1 MPFYRLYTPSILR
14 SNAEFTSS
22 YSYSATGLTFGT
34 DSTSSNNYKRLFKL
48 PLIPG
53 AMLSRSADV
62 TVVLTIGLQSS
73 IRSSDSD
80 PKFLIS
86 DGERGIGFDL
96 RDTLSAQCR
105 GMQGSMGDTITGY
118 SYFTGASARSTS
130 YLSEEFT
137 LTISPSQRW
146 GSCYYG
152 GDSGLISPISYSRYI
167 YLDRGLWLEAYRES
181 YIERY
186 IINYIIVDIHE
197 N

>member
-34 DSTSSNNYKRLFKL
+34 DSTSYKRLFKL

-53 AMLSRSADV
+53 AMLSRGADV
-62 TVVLTIGLQSS
+62 TVVVTVGLQSA
-73 IRSSDSD
+73 IRNSYDSD

-86 DGERGIGFDL
+86 DGERGIGFDI
-96 RDTLSAQCR
+96 RDGTSAQCR
-105 GMQGSMGDTITGY
+105 GVQGLMGDTMTGY
-118 SYFTGASARSTS
+118 SYFSGTSGQSTIE
-130 YLSEEFT
+130 SEEFT

-146 GSCYYG
+146 GSCYYA
-152 GDSGLISPISYSRYI
+152 GDSGIISPISYSQYI

-181 YIERY
+181 SSERY
-186 IINYIIVDIHE
+186 VINYIIVDIHE

>member
-22 YSYSATGLTFGT
+22 YSYAATRLTFNA
-34 DSTSSNNYKRLFKL
+34 DSTSYKRLFKL

-53 AMLSRSADV
+53 AMLSRYADV
-62 TVVLTIGLQSS
+62 TVVITVGLESS

-80 PKFLIS
+80 PKFLLS
-86 DGERGIGFDL
+86 DGERGIGFDI
-96 RDTLSAQCR
+96 RDRVSAQCR
-105 GMQGSMGDTITGY
+105 GVQGLMGDTITGH
-118 SYFTGASARSTS
+118 SYFSGSSGRSS
-130 YLSEEFT
+130 IMSEEFI

-152 GDSGLISPISYSRYI
+152 VDSGLISPISYSQNI
-167 YLDRGLWLEAYRES
+167 YLDRGLWLEAYREGAS
-181 YIERY
+181 EKYV
-186 IINYIIVDIHE
+186 INYIVVEIHE

>member
-22 YSYSATGLTFGT
+22 YSYATTGLTFNT
-34 DSTSSNNYKRLFKL
+34 DSTSYKRLFKL

-53 AMLSRSADV
+53 AMLSRYADV
-62 TVVLTIGLQSS
+62 TVVITVGLKSS

-80 PKFLIS
+80 PKFLLS
-86 DGERGIGFDL
+86 DGERGIGFDI
-96 RDTLSAQCR
+96 RDETSTKCR
-105 GMQGSMGDTITGY
+105 GMQGLMGDTITGRR
-118 SYFTGASARSTS
+118 YFDGASGQSTT
-130 YLSEEFT
+130 LSEEFV

-152 GDSGLISPISYSRYI
+152 VDSGLISPISYSQNI
-167 YLDRGLWLEAYRES
+167 YLDQGLWLEAYREDTN
-181 YIERY
+181 EKY
-186 IINYIIVDIHE
+186 IINYIIVEIHE